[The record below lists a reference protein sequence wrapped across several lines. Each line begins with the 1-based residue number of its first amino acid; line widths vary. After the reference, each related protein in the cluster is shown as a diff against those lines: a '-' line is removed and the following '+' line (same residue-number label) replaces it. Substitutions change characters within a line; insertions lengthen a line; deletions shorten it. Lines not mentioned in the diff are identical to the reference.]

1 MIQHLTV
8 CTLIVSK
15 ICHNVEFII
24 AISNNPKPHLKIGPP
39 FPTSSP
45 LKKNLQVLL
54 PRPPSHHL
62 ARKGRGVETCTN
74 THPDVRNV
82 KVYWIYWIIRNNN
95 SEYLK
100 NWTWLFHEI
109 KKIINLCL
117 RWLHFNP
124 FHATDLFWY
133 PLKTSE
139 NLWYSDVFRG
149 Y

>member
-1 MIQHLTV
+1 MQHLTV

-15 ICHNVEFII
+15 ICHNVEFLI
-24 AISNNPKPHLKIGPP
+24 AISNNPKPHLKIGVKKK
-39 FPTSSP
+39 

-62 ARKGRGVETCTN
+62 ARKGGGGVETCAN

-100 NWTWLFHEI
+100 ELNMTF
-109 KKIINLCL
+109 
-117 RWLHFNP
+117 P
-124 FHATDLFWY
+124 
-133 PLKTSE
+133 
-139 NLWYSDVFRG
+139 
-149 Y
+149 